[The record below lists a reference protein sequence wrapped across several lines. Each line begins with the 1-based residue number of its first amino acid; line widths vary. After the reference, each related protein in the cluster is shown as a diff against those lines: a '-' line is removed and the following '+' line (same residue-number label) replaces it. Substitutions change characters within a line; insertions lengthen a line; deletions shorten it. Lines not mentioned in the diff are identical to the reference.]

1 MRTNWQPLVCGPA
14 KSEQPGALAAL
25 CDSASVVRAKPIPRR
40 FALFLLAAISASC
53 STPNPEVVFYSVD
66 GHHFSSAERRTIERI
81 ARATAT
87 EVRQILP
94 TLADQLVLR
103 VEAGKKVIPET
114 GETASAHPP
123 NVVYWTVDPNRPGGI
138 VAIANAE
145 LRRTLFHE
153 FHHLVRDSAVGEDQ
167 RLLDRVVTEG
177 LATVFERDF
186 AGPPPPWGMY
196 PDDVETWVAEI
207 LALPA
212 DAPRSQWMVRHPDG
226 RRWIGYK
233 VGTYLVDRAIR
244 ASGRSAAALVSSS
257 TDDILRLA
265 LTPEAQRSP

>member
-1 MRTNWQPLVCGPA
+1 MAMGNRRPRPGQMLIWVQTSGSRRRIALV
-14 KSEQPGALAAL
+14 
-25 CDSASVVRAKPIPRR
+25 
-40 FALFLLAAISASC
+40 LLAAICVSC

-66 GHHFSSAERRTIERI
+66 GHRFSSTERRTIERI
-81 ARATAT
+81 ARATAA
-87 EVRQILP
+87 EVEQILP
-94 TLADQLVLR
+94 ALADQLILR
-103 VEAGKKVIPET
+103 VEAGDKVIPET

-123 NVVYWTVDPNRPGGI
+123 NVVYWTVDPNRGDGV

-153 FHHLVRDSAVGEDQ
+153 LHHLVRDSAAGLKDQ
-167 RLLDRVVTEG
+167 RLLDHVVTEG

-186 AGPPPPWGMY
+186 AGPAPPWGMY
-196 PDDVETWVAEI
+196 PDEVGAWVAEV

-212 DAPRSQWMVRHPDG
+212 DAPRAEWMFRHPDG

-244 ASGRSAAALVSSS
+244 ASGRSAATLVSSS
-257 TDDILRLA
+257 TDDIVRLA
-265 LTPEAQRSP
+265 LTPEAQ

>member
-1 MRTNWQPLVCGPA
+1 MP
-14 KSEQPGALAAL
+14 EQPGARAAFG
-25 CDSASVVRAKPIPRR
+25 DSARSCARSRSSH
-40 FALFLLAAISASC
+40 ALFLLAAFSASC
-53 STPNPEVVFYSVD
+53 GTPNPEVVFYSSD
-66 GHHFSSAERRTIERI
+66 GHHFSPTERRTIERI

-87 EVRQILP
+87 EVKQILP
-94 TLADQLVLR
+94 ALADQLTLR
-103 VEAGKKVIPET
+103 VEAGDNVIPET

-123 NVVYWTVDPNRPGGI
+123 NVVYWTVDPNRAGGI

-196 PDDVETWVAEI
+196 PDDVGAWVAEI

-212 DAPRSQWMVRHPDG
+212 NAPSREWMYRHPDG

-257 TDDILRLA
+257 TDDIVRLA
-265 LTPEAQRSP
+265 LTPEAQ